1 MFLGRCTFFN
11 LFPTLLPASFF
22 FYLFILKES
31 HLLSIISISYTT
43 LGQNIPVIKMAQP
56 SAESLAG
63 PRASEESLP
72 LCILPELGKLRMS
85 KEFYRQT
92 EYTYTLTTLP
102 LDIILLIAD
111 HLHSVDRTMLW
122 LTCKTFHDSIPMKG
136 YHPIAC
142 PSARVRAM
150 RLLYDS
156 PLLPYF
162 GHNSKFLC
170 MTRSRRN
177 VRKAVEKLQKCS
189 LCNFFSKMGK
199 NLQCPFHPPIDKGL
213 YSFPRFRPLTRDE
226 RIMRKLTSSSSLSL
240 QSYIKGCLPR
250 VLDKLGSCSVSCQKA
265 GFPASWDKEL
275 RNKEELYNS
284 QVRERQQMLGIARSS
299 HHYEPTKWR
308 DENWRINFA
317 DFNIWVFFLCNHCMN
332 ILPDNSPM
340 RGACA
345 FCGCSDCGMS
355 KPKLLRVCEPGE
367 QPRVVIL
374 GQIAFFPRN

>member
-1 MFLGRCTFFN
+1 
-11 LFPTLLPASFF
+11 
-22 FYLFILKES
+22 
-31 HLLSIISISYTT
+31 
-43 LGQNIPVIKMAQP
+43 MAQP
-56 SAESLAG
+56 SAESPAVLT
-63 PRASEESLP
+63 ASEESLP

-85 KEFYRQT
+85 KMFYRQK
-92 EYTYTLTTLP
+92 EYTLTTLP

-177 VRKAVEKLQKCS
+177 VRKAIEKIQNS
-189 LCNFFSKMGK
+189 L
-199 NLQCPFHPPIDKGL
+199 
-213 YSFPRFRPLTRDE
+213 T
-226 RIMRKLTSSSSLSL
+226 L

-250 VLDKLGSCSVSCQKA
+250 VLDKLGSSSVSCQKA
-265 GFPASWDKEL
+265 GFPVSWDKEL
-275 RNKEELYNS
+275 GNMEELFNS

-299 HHYEPTKWR
+299 HHHEPTKWIN
-308 DENWRINFA
+308 ENWRISFA
-317 DFNIWVFFLCNHCMN
+317 DFNIWVFLLCNHCMN
-332 ILPDNSPM
+332 ILPSNSPM
-340 RGACA
+340 RGACT

-367 QPRVVIL
+367 RPRFVIL
-374 GQIAFFPRN
+374 GQIAFFPRK